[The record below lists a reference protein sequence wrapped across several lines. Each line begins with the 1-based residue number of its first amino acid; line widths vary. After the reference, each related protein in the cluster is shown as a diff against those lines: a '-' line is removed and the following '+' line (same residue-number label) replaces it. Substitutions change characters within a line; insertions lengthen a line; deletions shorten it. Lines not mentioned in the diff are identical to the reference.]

1 MVRRRQRLVNFSL
14 YFLFQADRYTAGNW
28 AVLIRTMDNLGV
40 FLQIIFWGLYAGCIY
55 ILLATGL
62 NLIFGVMKV
71 VNFAHGE
78 FLMIGAYITATI
90 FLLTGINPYLI
101 ILLSMLVLIGIGA
114 VVERLCFRP
123 ILGTGKLNE
132 IFLSIG
138 LIYVIQNGA
147 ALIWT
152 DNWQSIK
159 SPYDGITLPIG
170 SLAVPLDYIL
180 IIILTAAILCGLYLF
195 LKRTTIGMQMQAT
208 SQNRKGAMLV
218 GIDVERID
226 VISFG
231 LGCALAAAAGTL
243 WVVSGQVFNPYM
255 GSIPAVK
262 AFAIIILG
270 GLGSIPGAIVGGLLM
285 GLAENG
291 AAFLLGGIW
300 KDAISFVIL
309 ILVLVVRPTGLF
321 GEKEE

>member
-1 MVRRRQRLVNFSL
+1 
-14 YFLFQADRYTAGNW
+14 
-28 AVLIRTMDNLGV
+28 MDDIST

-90 FLLTGINPYLI
+90 FLLTGLNPYVI
-101 ILLSMLVLIGIGA
+101 MLLSMLVLIVIGA
-114 VVERLCFRP
+114 GVERLCFRP

-138 LIYVIQNGA
+138 LIYIIQNGA
-147 ALIWT
+147 AIIWT
-152 DNWQSIK
+152 DEWQSIR
-159 SPYDGITLPIG
+159 SPYNGITVPIG
-170 SLAVPLDYIL
+170 TLDVPLDYIL
-180 IIILTAAILCGLYLF
+180 IMIITAAILCGLYLF
-195 LKRTTIGMQMQAT
+195 IRKTTIGMQMQAA

-243 WVVSGQVFNPYM
+243 WVVSGQVFNPYI

-270 GLGSIPGAIVGGLLM
+270 GLGSIPGAVIGGLLM

-291 AAFLLGGIW
+291 AAYLLGGIW

-309 ILVLVVRPTGLF
+309 IVVLIVRPTGLF
-321 GEKEE
+321 GEKED

>member
-1 MVRRRQRLVNFSL
+1 VDVGIL
-14 YFLFQADRYTAGNW
+14 
-28 AVLIRTMDNLGV
+28 
-40 FLQIIFWGLYAGCIY
+40 LQILFWGIYAGCIY

-62 NLIFGVMKV
+62 NLIFGVMKI

-78 FLMIGAYITATI
+78 FLMIGAYVTATV
-90 FLLTGINPYLI
+90 FFFTGINPYV
-101 ILLSMLVLIGIGA
+101 ILLISMLALIAIGA

-138 LIYVIQNGA
+138 LIYIIQNGA
-147 ALIWT
+147 AVIWG
-152 DNWQSIK
+152 DEWQSVK
-159 SPYDGITLPIG
+159 SPYEGITVPIG
-170 SLAVPLDYIL
+170 PLTIPLDYI
-180 IIILTAAILCGLYLF
+180 IIMVVTAAILCGLYLF
-195 LKRTTIGMQMQAT
+195 LKNTKTGREMRAT

-218 GIDVERID
+218 GINVERID
-226 VISFG
+226 VFSFSI
-231 LGCALAAAAGTL
+231 GCALAAAAGTL

-270 GLGSIPGAIVGGLLM
+270 GLGSIPGAIVGGLLY
-285 GLAENG
+285 GIAENG
-291 AAFLLGGIW
+291 AAYFLGGVW

-309 ILVLVVRPTGLF
+309 IIVLVIRPTGLF
-321 GEKEE
+321 GESGE

>member
-1 MVRRRQRLVNFSL
+1 MV
-14 YFLFQADRYTAGNW
+14 D
-28 AVLIRTMDNLGV
+28 LGIL
-40 FLQIIFWGLYAGCIY
+40 LQIVFWGAYAGCIY

-78 FLMIGAYITATI
+78 FLMLGAYVTATI
-90 FLLTGINPYLI
+90 FLVTGINPYAI
-101 ILLSMLVLIGIGA
+101 ILLSMFVLVLVGA

-123 ILGTGKLNE
+123 ILGTSKLNE

-138 LIYVIQNGA
+138 LIYLFQNSAAVIWG
-147 ALIWT
+147 
-152 DNWQSIK
+152 DEWQTIR
-159 SPYDGITLPIG
+159 SPYEGITVQVG
-170 SLAVPLDYIL
+170 PLTIPVDYI
-180 IIILTAAILCGLYLF
+180 IIMVVTAVIITGLYIF
-195 LKRTTIGMQMQAT
+195 LRKTSTGRAMRAA

-218 GIDVERID
+218 GINVERMD

-270 GLGSIPGAIVGGLLM
+270 GLGSIPGAIIGGLIY
-285 GLAENG
+285 GIAENG
-291 AAFLLGGIW
+291 AAYFLGGIW
-300 KDAISFVIL
+300 KDAISFIIL
-309 ILVLVVRPTGLF
+309 IVVLVIRPTGLF
-321 GEKEE
+321 GESGE

>member
-1 MVRRRQRLVNFSL
+1 
-14 YFLFQADRYTAGNW
+14 
-28 AVLIRTMDNLGV
+28 MDVGIL
-40 FLQIIFWGLYAGCIY
+40 LQILFWGIYAGCIY

-62 NLIFGVMKV
+62 NLIFGVMKI

-78 FLMIGAYITATI
+78 FLMIGAYVTATV
-90 FLLTGINPYLI
+90 FFLTGINPYVI
-101 ILLSMLVLIGIGA
+101 ILFSMFALILIGA

-138 LIYVIQNGA
+138 LIYIIQNGA
-147 ALIWT
+147 AVIWG
-152 DNWQSIK
+152 DEWQSVK
-159 SPYDGITLPIG
+159 SPYEGVTVPLG
-170 SLAVPLDYIL
+170 SLTIPLDYI
-180 IIILTAAILCGLYLF
+180 IIMVVTAAILVGLYLF
-195 LKRTTIGMQMQAT
+195 LRRTKTGREMRAT

-218 GIDVERID
+218 GINVERMD
-226 VISFG
+226 VMSFG
-231 LGCALAAAAGTL
+231 IGCALAAAAGTL

-270 GLGSIPGAIVGGLLM
+270 GLGSIPGAIVGGLLY
-285 GLAENG
+285 GIAENG
-291 AAFLLGGIW
+291 AAYFLGGVW

-309 ILVLVVRPTGLF
+309 IVVLVIRPTGLF
-321 GEKEE
+321 GESGE

>member
-1 MVRRRQRLVNFSL
+1 MVDF
-14 YFLFQADRYTAGNW
+14 G
-28 AVLIRTMDNLGV
+28 VL
-40 FLQIIFWGLYAGCIY
+40 LQIIFWGVYAGCIY

-62 NLIFGVMKV
+62 NLIFGVMKI

-90 FLLTGINPYLI
+90 FFITGINPYAI
-101 ILLSMLVLIGIGA
+101 ILFSMLALVAIGA

-138 LIYVIQNGA
+138 LIYIIQNGA
-147 ALIWT
+147 AVVWG
-152 DNWQSIK
+152 DEWQSIK
-159 SPYDGITLPIG
+159 SPYEGITIPIG
-170 SLAVPLDYIL
+170 SINVPLDYI
-180 IIILTAAILCGLYLF
+180 IIMVVTAAILVGLFLF
-195 LKRTTIGMQMQAT
+195 LKRTRIGRQMRAT

-218 GIDVERID
+218 GIDVERMDIL
-226 VISFG
+226 SFG
-231 LGCALAAAAGTL
+231 IGCALAAGAGTL

-270 GLGSIPGAIVGGLLM
+270 GLGSIPGAIVGGLIY
-285 GLAENG
+285 GIAENG
-291 AAFLLGGIW
+291 AAYYFGGIW
-300 KDAISFVIL
+300 KDAVSFIIL
-309 ILVLVVRPTGLF
+309 IIVLVIRPTGLF
-321 GEKEE
+321 GESGE

>member
-1 MVRRRQRLVNFSL
+1 
-14 YFLFQADRYTAGNW
+14 
-28 AVLIRTMDNLGV
+28 MDNLGV

-90 FLLTGINPYLI
+90 FFITGINPYLI
-101 ILLSMLVLIGIGA
+101 ILLSMLALIVIGA
-114 VVERLCFRP
+114 LVERLCFRP

-152 DNWQSIK
+152 DNWQSIR
-159 SPYDGITLPIG
+159 SPYDGITLPVG
-170 SLAVPLDYIL
+170 SLDVPLDYIL
-180 IIILTAAILCGLYLF
+180 IMVLTGVILCGLYLF
-195 LKRTTIGMQMQAT
+195 LKKTTIGMQMQAT

-218 GIDVERID
+218 GINVERID

-243 WVVSGQVFNPYM
+243 WVVSGQVFNRRSRPLR
-255 GSIPAVK
+255 S
-262 AFAIIILG
+262 
-270 GLGSIPGAIVGGLLM
+270 S
-285 GLAENG
+285 
-291 AAFLLGGIW
+291 
-300 KDAISFVIL
+300 S
-309 ILVLVVRPTGLF
+309 LVVLAVSPEQSSAVSSWALPRMVRHFSWAASGRTQYLLLSLSSSLSYGRPGYSERKRSEDTCCMSGIAL
-321 GEKEE
+321 

>member
-1 MVRRRQRLVNFSL
+1 MTDVGILL
-14 YFLFQADRYTAGNW
+14 EIL
-28 AVLIRTMDNLGV
+28 
-40 FLQIIFWGLYAGCIY
+40 FWGIYAGCIY

-78 FLMIGAYITATI
+78 FLMIGAYITATV
-90 FLLTGINPYLI
+90 FLLTGLNPYLI
-101 ILLSMLVLIGIGA
+101 IIISMLALIAIGA

-138 LIYVIQNGA
+138 LIYLFQNA
-147 ALIWT
+147 TAMIWG
-152 DNWQSIK
+152 DQWQSIK
-159 SPYDGITLPIG
+159 SPYQGISVPIG
-170 SLAVPLDYIL
+170 SLNVPLDYI
-180 IIILTAAILCGLYLF
+180 IIMVVTAALLCILYLF
-195 LKRTTIGMQMQAT
+195 LKKTKTGREMRAT

-218 GIDVERID
+218 GINVERID
-226 VISFG
+226 ILSFG
-231 LGCALAAAAGTL
+231 FGCALAAAAGTL

-270 GLGSIPGAIVGGLLM
+270 GLGSIPGAIVGGLIY
-285 GLAENG
+285 GVAENG
-291 AAFLLGGIW
+291 AAYFLGGVW

-309 ILVLVVRPTGLF
+309 IIVLVLKPTGLF
-321 GEKEE
+321 GESGE

>member
-1 MVRRRQRLVNFSL
+1 MVDVGIL
-14 YFLFQADRYTAGNW
+14 
-28 AVLIRTMDNLGV
+28 
-40 FLQIIFWGLYAGCIY
+40 LQILFWGIYAGCIY

-78 FLMIGAYITATI
+78 FLMVGAYITATV
-90 FLLTGINPYLI
+90 FFLTGINPYLI
-101 ILLSMLVLIGIGA
+101 ILLSMLVLVGIGA

-123 ILGTGKLNE
+123 IMGTSKLNE

-138 LIYVIQNGA
+138 LIYIFQNA
-147 ALIWT
+147 TAMIWG
-152 DNWQSIK
+152 DEWQSIK
-159 SPYDGITLPIG
+159 SPYEGITVPLG
-170 SLAVPLDYIL
+170 SLNVPLDYI
-180 IIILTAAILCGLYLF
+180 IIMVVTAVILCALFLF
-195 LKRTTIGMQMQAT
+195 LKKTTIGREMRAT

-218 GIDVERID
+218 GINVERMD
-226 VISFG
+226 VLSFG
-231 LGCALAAAAGTL
+231 IGCALAAAAGTL

-270 GLGSIPGAIVGGLLM
+270 GLGSIPGAIIGGLIY
-285 GLAENG
+285 GIAENG
-291 AAFLLGGIW
+291 AAYYLGGVW

-309 ILVLVVRPTGLF
+309 IVVLVVKPTGLF
-321 GEKEE
+321 GESGE

>member
-1 MVRRRQRLVNFSL
+1 MTDVGILL
-14 YFLFQADRYTAGNW
+14 EIL
-28 AVLIRTMDNLGV
+28 
-40 FLQIIFWGLYAGCIY
+40 FWGIYAGCIY

-78 FLMIGAYITATI
+78 FLMIGAYITATV
-90 FLLTGINPYLI
+90 FLLTGLNPYLI
-101 ILLSMLVLIGIGA
+101 IIISMLALIAIGA

-138 LIYVIQNGA
+138 LIYLFQNA
-147 ALIWT
+147 TAMIWG
-152 DNWQSIK
+152 DQWQSIK
-159 SPYDGITLPIG
+159 SPYQGISVPIG
-170 SLAVPLDYIL
+170 SLNVPLDYI
-180 IIILTAAILCGLYLF
+180 IIMVVTAALLCTLYLF
-195 LKRTTIGMQMQAT
+195 LKKTKTGREMRAT

-218 GIDVERID
+218 GINVERID
-226 VISFG
+226 VLSFG
-231 LGCALAAAAGTL
+231 FGCALAAAAGTL

-270 GLGSIPGAIVGGLLM
+270 GLGSIPGAIVGGLIY
-285 GLAENG
+285 GVAENG
-291 AAFLLGGIW
+291 AAYFLGGVW

-309 ILVLVVRPTGLF
+309 IVVLVLKPTGLF
-321 GEKEE
+321 GESGE